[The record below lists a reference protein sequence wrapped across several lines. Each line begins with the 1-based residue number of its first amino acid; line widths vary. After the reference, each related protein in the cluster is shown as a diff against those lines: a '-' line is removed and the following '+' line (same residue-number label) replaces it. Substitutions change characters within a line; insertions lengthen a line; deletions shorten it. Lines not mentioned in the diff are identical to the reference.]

1 MKALRWTMPK
11 AAEPLKPNQ
20 RYLKFYR
27 FPRCGPDEVLGSIV
41 MRVASF
47 LPFQTSDYL
56 NGHSFIEQ
64 ELKRARIGFRKTDN
78 AFLAVDDVVLQAAA
92 DKQSGHHRQPAQ
104 LLDPDPRTNERND
117 FSSRRSRLL
126 PMRV

>member
-27 FPRCGPDEVLGSIV
+27 FPRCGPDEVLGPIV

-64 ELKRARIGFRKTDN
+64 ELKRARSGLRKTDN
-78 AFLAVDDVVLQAAA
+78 AFLAVER
-92 DKQSGHHRQPAQ
+92 SRQR
-104 LLDPDPRTNERND
+104 PRTMPRPD
-117 FSSRRSRLL
+117 GVAGADRALGLDRFCGRRARCLV
-126 PMRV
+126 R